1 MNSNDFNNTQKNN
14 LINSNEVKNNDLLKS
29 QEFNFNF
36 IGTKFLWKELMKLN
50 TKYIERSGD
59 ISLIT
64 PYVQNILCS
73 RLTQD
78 NIDMLSEEY
87 IIQLVTLLQLT
98 GQYLVYTQKMLEEE
112 NERLIDENSYLRSNL
127 NENEK
132 YSRIIDDLNRQNQE
146 KDFLIKTYQ
155 DMIQTRNGINDIDL
169 DDNKNNKNLKSS
181 KKKYYYCSLC
191 SGKKF
196 ISQKYLDEHI
206 ERRHYNQ
213 KDLIRS
219 SGQKEEEKSIEKKNY
234 RQVFEDKLNL
244 IVKDFELKMKQQEE
258 NNDFALLNEKI
269 ESLKQKMLE
278 QNLNNEELINKNNI
292 NYQSSINYQQKIT
305 KNEIKDN
312 VTNKEY
318 KKKYEE
324 MKKRYDELKK
334 KAEVD
339 YKEMLMKY
347 NEQEKK
353 LNELQNLSNNIE
365 KDKSNRILNEPVKNT
380 NTIMRNQNKYNTN
393 DMIRIK
399 TYEDDNKINNVN
411 NHINDINNIN
421 TESFRQD
428 NKNNQNKKTGI
439 SLNDISNEQDNP
451 NGGKIFDNSEKGTTP
466 IGDESFNKNQK
477 ENNKNI
483 ENKNINNNNNNINNN
498 NDFENSEIIQSKN
511 IFISNIDQEKNKKL
525 KALDN
530 NNMRSQNVLN
540 SININNNK
548 KNEIIPSTLSKFGK
562 AFEERDENYRG
573 IEDDYNKITIPEKY
587 KYNIEQKIEDK
598 KEEIKEKF
606 NSSTNSKNVKKLME
620 EKNNRDSIYKKYYE
634 KLNEALNIEDAL
646 NSYNKYQQEKN
657 KNQMIQPPFSKVS
670 SISNNNEKNDIG
682 GTHIL
687 KASNNN
693 IISSGNPYSGRP
705 SKLSKQKE
713 FA

>member
-36 IGTKFLWKELMKLN
+36 IGTKFLWKELMNLN

-73 RLTQD
+73 KLTQD

-169 DDNKNNKNLKSS
+169 DDNKKNKNLKSS

-334 KAEVD
+334 KAETD

-353 LNELQNLSNNIE
+353 LNELQSLSNNIE

-380 NTIMRNQNKYNTN
+380 NTIMRNQNKYYTN

-411 NHINDINNIN
+411 NHINNINNIN
-421 TESFRQD
+421 NDSFRQD

-477 ENNKNI
+477 ENNKKI
-483 ENKNINNNNNNINNN
+483 ENKNINNN

-511 IFISNIDQEKNKKL
+511 IFISNIDKEKDERL
-525 KALDN
+525 KAIDN

-540 SININNNK
+540 SINVNNNNK
-548 KNEIIPSTLSKFGK
+548 KNEIMPLTLSKFGK
-562 AFEERDENYRG
+562 AFEERDENYKG
-573 IEDDYNKITIPEKY
+573 IEDEYNKIPIPEKY
-587 KYNIEQKIEDK
+587 KYNTEQKIEDK

-606 NSSTNSKNVKKLME
+606 NNSINSKNVKKLME

-713 FA
+713 FHNLLK

>member
-1 MNSNDFNNTQKNN
+1 MNTNDFNNTQKNN

-112 NERLIDENSYLRSNL
+112 NDRLLDDNNYLKYNL

-169 DDNKNNKNLKSS
+169 DDNKNNKNLKSG
-181 KKKYYYCSLC
+181 KKKYYYCSIC
-191 SGKKF
+191 TGKKF

-278 QNLNNEELINKNNI
+278 QNINNNEFINKNNMNYQNNI
-292 NYQSSINYQQKIT
+292 NYEQKIA
-305 KNEIKDN
+305 KNEIKEN
-312 VTNKEY
+312 ATNKEF

-324 MKKRYDELKK
+324 MKKRYDDLKK
-334 KAEVD
+334 KADTD
-339 YKEMLMKY
+339 YKELLMKC
-347 NEQEKK
+347 NEQDKK
-353 LNELQNLSNNIE
+353 LTELQNLWNNVE
-365 KDKSNRILNEPVKNT
+365 KDKFNLIQNDSVKKT
-380 NTIMRNQNKYNTN
+380 NLERSQNKSKTN

-399 TYEDDNKINNVN
+399 TYENDNRIKNDNNYINN
-411 NHINDINNIN
+411 DP
-421 TESFRQD
+421 FKQD
-428 NKNNQNKKTGI
+428 NKNNQNTKKVKSI
-439 SLNDISNEQDNP
+439 NISNQEDNP
-451 NGGKIFDNSEKGTTP
+451 NGGKIFDNSEKITP
-466 IGDESFNKNQK
+466 NGDESLNQNQK
-477 ENNKNI
+477 ENNKKT
-483 ENKNINNNNNNINNN
+483 KNTNNINNN
-498 NDFENSEIIQSKN
+498 NDFENSEIIQSNN
-511 IFISNIDQEKNKKL
+511 IYISNINQEKNERL
-525 KALDN
+525 KAFDD
-530 NNMRSQNVLN
+530 NNMRNQNVLN
-540 SININNNK
+540 SINMNNNNK

-562 AFEERDENYRG
+562 AFEERDENYKG
-573 IEDDYNKITIPEKY
+573 IEDDYNKIPIPEKY
-587 KYNIEQKIEDK
+587 KYNTEQKIEDK

-606 NSSTNSKNVKKLME
+606 NNSINSKNVKKLME

-634 KLNEALNIEDAL
+634 KLNEALNLEDVL
-646 NSYNKYQQEKN
+646 NSYNKYQNEKN
-657 KNQMIQPPFSKVS
+657 KNQMIQTPFSKVS
-670 SISNNNEKNDIG
+670 SINNNNEKNEIG

-693 IISSGNPYSGRP
+693 IISSENPYSGRP
-705 SKLSKQKE
+705 SKLSKQKD